1 MFTFLNSFFAS
12 PVFEDEEKSRIA
24 ALLHIIL
31 LSIMVAGIVYAV
43 VWLIIAPNQIERLG
57 MIAIAY
63 PIALISLFL
72 MRRGQVKWASIVLS
86 SAMWLLM
93 TFGAAT
99 SGGVQS
105 PSFNSYIVTILG
117 AGLLLGWHVGLVFAI
132 LSMLSG
138 LLMLYAESYQLLP
151 PLAVSHTS
159 SSTWA
164 SEVVFFLMTVVLLHL
179 ATRSINDALQ
189 RTRQK
194 ERVLAQRNQEL
205 EQSRDL
211 LAKEVAERKQVQEYL
226 KQQSRLIGEIL
237 REMPVIVFQVDKAG
251 VFQQLVGAGLARVGL
266 KEHDVIGSSA
276 FDGNVQV
283 RVWIENAL
291 PGESVHYESHG
302 QTNGQDWW
310 YDTFLTSKSPRGE
323 GAIGFAIDITE
334 RKQAEQE
341 LARNHEQLEELV
353 RERTAQLTQVNQ
365 QLQHEI
371 KRHQQTEIALRQ
383 SEAELKRYTNELKI
397 ANGELSQYAY
407 VVSHDLRAPL
417 RAIHNYAD
425 FLLED
430 LIESLE
436 EEQELYL
443 MGLRR
448 AVQEAEQLVEALLLL
463 SRIGRQAVQVEAVNL
478 TNLLKQLLTSLDLST
493 EIALIMPK
501 EWPTIQSEPTLL
513 RQIMQNLILNGIKF
527 NHASPKRIEL
537 GWQSSADAIEL
548 FVRDNGI
555 GIEPRYQ
562 AQIFQMF
569 QRLHTSTEYKGTG
582 IGLAIVQK
590 AVNKLG
596 GTVRLDSALGQGSTF
611 FIRLPTLSES

>member
-1 MFTFLNSFFAS
+1 MFTFLNDFFVS

-31 LSIMVAGIVYAV
+31 LAIMVAGLVYAAA
-43 VWLIIAPNQIERLG
+43 WLIIAPDQIERLQ

-63 PIALISLFL
+63 PIALTSFFL
-72 MRRGQVKWASIVLS
+72 MRRGQVRWASILLS

-93 TFGAAT
+93 TFGAVT

-117 AGLLLGWHVGLVFAI
+117 AGLLLGWHVGLGFAI

-138 LLMLYAESYQLLP
+138 LLMLYAESYGLLP
-151 PLAVSHTS
+151 PLAVSHTTL
-159 SSTWA
+159 STWA
-164 SEVVFFLMTVVLLHL
+164 SETVFFFMTVVLLHL
-179 ATRSINDALQ
+179 ATRNINHSLQ
-189 RTRQK
+189 RTRQN
-194 ERVLAQRNQEL
+194 ERVLAERNQEL
-205 EQSRDL
+205 ELSRDL

-226 KQQSRLIGEIL
+226 KQQITLISEIL
-237 REMPVIVFQVDKAG
+237 REMPVIAFEIDKAG
-251 VFQQLVGAGLARVGL
+251 VFKQLVGAGLARLGL
-266 KEHDVIGSSA
+266 KEHEAIGSSA
-276 FDGNVQV
+276 FDALIRKQWV
-283 RVWIENAL
+283 EKAL
-291 PGESVHYESHG
+291 PGESVHYESDG

-310 YDTFLTSKSPRGE
+310 YDTFLTFNSHHGE

-334 RKQAEQE
+334 RKQAEEE
-341 LARNHEQLEELV
+341 LRQYHEQLEELV
-353 RERTAQLTQVNQ
+353 RKRTAQLTQVNQ
-365 QLQHEI
+365 QLQEEI
-371 KRHQQTEIALRQ
+371 KLHQQTEIALRE
-383 SEAELKRYTNELKI
+383 SEAQLKRYSSELKI

-443 MGLRR
+443 TGLCR
-448 AVQEAEQLVEALLLL
+448 AVLEAEQLVEGLLLL
-463 SRIGRQAVQVEAVNL
+463 SRIGRQAVDFYAINMDIFI
-478 TNLLKQLLTSLDLST
+478 KQLLTSLDLSAQI
-493 EIALIMPK
+493 EVVMPNN
-501 EWPTIQSEPTLL
+501 WPTMQSEPTLL

-537 GWQSSADAIEL
+537 GWQSSADEIEL

-582 IGLAIVQK
+582 IGLAIVKK
-590 AVNKLG
+590 AANKLG
-596 GTVRLDSALGQGSTF
+596 GTVRLESALGQGSTF
-611 FIRLPTLSES
+611 FVRLPNALTL